1 MRIHFMVNGMGLGH
15 VMRDLPIMRELSK
28 RHYVSAS
35 SYGLALETLRKN
47 GYRNATEL
55 PEVGDIALNKDK
67 ISIGGSLLKSVRK
80 LQPDFVNRIS
90 ALLLKERPD
99 VVVVDGYLLGAL
111 AAKLLGKKVVCIT
124 NCTKVWYVFP
134 KTHVIVE
141 RGTDLFSKAIID
153 VSERVIVPDFP
164 PPFTVAAANI
174 DYFGQEKKFRFVGP
188 VVDCTRA
195 KKGKKV
201 LISMGGT
208 GVASDGADIVADAIR
223 GLGYGTVIA
232 NGKMDMA
239 KVRRAIAAAPFVV
252 FHGGHTSIMEAM
264 CSGTPV
270 ICIPLKGYTERE
282 NNALGAQR
290 LGFGVVL
297 DDEWVDRRAVE
308 LAVKMAT
315 SKRSTEAV
323 KLLAAVARPAQAA
336 AEAAQVIEEVGN
348 NRKCGSA
355 FRSWIKRFAHKLEDS
370 F

>member
-1 MRIHFMVNGMGLGH
+1 MVNGMGLGH
-15 VMRDLPIMRELSK
+15 IMRDLPIMKELSK
-28 RHYVSAS
+28 KHYVSAS

-47 GYRNATEL
+47 GYSDAGEL

-67 ISIGGSLLKSVRK
+67 ISIGGSVLKSVRK

-90 ALLLKERPD
+90 ALLLKEKPD

-164 PPFTVAAANI
+164 PPFTVASANI

-188 VVDCTRA
+188 VVTTGHA
-195 KKGKKV
+195 KKGKVV

-208 GVASDGADIVADAIR
+208 SVASEGVGIAAEVIRSLGYKTIVAD
-223 GLGYGTVIA
+223 
-232 NGKMDMA
+232 GKMDIESV
-239 KVRRAIAAAPFVV
+239 KRAIAAAPFVV

-264 CSGTPV
+264 CCETPV

-297 DDEWVDRRAVE
+297 DDEWIDKSAVE
-308 LAVKMAT
+308 LAVQIVT
-315 SKRSTEAV
+315 SKQSVEAV
-323 KLLAAVARPAQAA
+323 KRLAAAAHPTQAA
-336 AEAAQVIEEVGN
+336 AEAARAIEEVGYS
-348 NRKCGSA
+348 KKGGPVLKT
-355 FRSWIKRFAHKLEDS
+355 WIKRLAHRLPDQL
-370 F
+370 